1 MKNLFKINN
10 DDLKFINKNYLKSR
24 IFVLIIFFMA
34 AILISKLTNESLHS
48 YFYNHKFFDVEHYSN
63 IAKNGY
69 TDNFLYAFFP
79 LFPLVMRIFYNFKIM
94 ILGTIMFN
102 LLLGYF
108 STILI
113 YKILDLYN
121 YNDFNKRSLL
131 KLWFYSPITLF
142 IIIPY
147 TEGLFIFLTLLAF
160 YMYITK
166 KNYFINGIIIG
177 LSVLTRSFGAMLFF
191 AIFIDWIIKVF
202 KEKRDL
208 KSEFKNICLMYIP
221 ATIISLLYPV
231 YLYIKTGNLF
241 YFIDVQYIY
250 WFRKKSNFIKAL
262 YIEFDMLFKSTDAI
276 LIMLKILNI
285 CLLLFSI
292 YLIIKVIFSFIKN
305 KQKGYITL
313 IVYVIL
319 CFISAFSTMRSDGIN
334 FPTCSI
340 YRYFLGMFPIYLMD
354 MNLNEN
360 DIFANTLI
368 LLFKVFNVIVVT
380 VFAFDIFLC

>member
-1 MKNLFKINN
+1 M
-10 DDLKFINKNYLKSR
+10 
-24 IFVLIIFFMA
+24 
-34 AILISKLTNESLHS
+34 
-48 YFYNHKFFDVEHYSN
+48 
-63 IAKNGY
+63 
-69 TDNFLYAFFP
+69 
-79 LFPLVMRIFYNFKIM
+79 
-94 ILGTIMFN
+94 
-102 LLLGYF
+102 
-108 STILI
+108 
-113 YKILDLYN
+113 
-121 YNDFNKRSLL
+121 
-131 KLWFYSPITLF
+131 
-142 IIIPY
+142 
-147 TEGLFIFLTLLAF
+147 
-160 YMYITK
+160 
-166 KNYFINGIIIG
+166 
-177 LSVLTRSFGAMLFF
+177 FF

-221 ATIISLLYPV
+221 ATIISLIYPV

-250 WFRKKSNFIKAL
+250 WFREKSNFIKAL

-334 FPTCSI
+334 FPT
-340 YRYFLGMFPIYLMD
+340 
-354 MNLNEN
+354 
-360 DIFANTLI
+360 
-368 LLFKVFNVIVVT
+368 
-380 VFAFDIFLC
+380 